1 MWTLY
6 FVYFVAFLFV
16 NPKVIPDYRKIPE
29 RADTLDR
36 IQDVNSRRL
45 RITKRDVYFDNIS
58 NETSVNEDT
67 GTWSREVCEKTSRR
81 RRLTPIVD
89 ERGERLL
96 VLGPGSP
103 ASSICIWVLC
113 RHTSLCPAWPQ
124 HGGRRQCEMWAAV
137 SQVWLPHG
145 QCWSENLQE
154 INLASFWLR
163 SLERMVIIKV
173 DEIKT
178 FFIHLQD

>member
-6 FVYFVAFLFV
+6 FVYFVVFLFV

-36 IQDVNSRRL
+36 IQDENSGRL

-58 NETSVNEDT
+58 NETSVYEDT

-96 VLGPGSP
+96 VLGPGNP
-103 ASSICIWVLC
+103 ASSIYEFYVDTHRCVQPGLNMV
-113 RHTSLCPAWPQ
+113 
-124 HGGRRQCEMWAAV
+124 GGVNVKCEQQYIKFDFLMANAGQKIYKR
-137 SQVWLPHG
+137 SIWLPSG
-145 QCWSENLQE
+145 CV
-154 INLASFWLR
+154 ALR
-163 SLERMVIIKV
+163 EW
-173 DEIKT
+173 
-178 FFIHLQD
+178 